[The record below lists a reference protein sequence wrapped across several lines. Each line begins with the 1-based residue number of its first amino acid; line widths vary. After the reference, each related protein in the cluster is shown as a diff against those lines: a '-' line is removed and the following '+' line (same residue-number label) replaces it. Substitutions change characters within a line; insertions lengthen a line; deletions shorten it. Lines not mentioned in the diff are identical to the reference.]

1 MPSQIESETA
11 AITLRNGSKI
21 IPRAAQRADREI
33 IQKFRNDCGWDEDKV
48 DDWFDMTENG
58 ERLQYLFADEENNT
72 WAMIA
77 LDLEDKHYH
86 DTSVASIATKTGC
99 VASLFIAESK
109 RNQGA
114 ARPLIQYLEVQ
125 AKRHGVEWITCNT
138 MPVNAASLRLF
149 GSLGYKEYKREPRYE
164 HPSFEGK
171 AMAVFS
177 HKKLE

>member
-77 LDLEDKHYH
+77 LDLE
-86 DTSVASIATKTGC
+86 V
-99 VASLFIAESK
+99 
-109 RNQGA
+109 
-114 ARPLIQYLEVQ
+114 
-125 AKRHGVEWITCNT
+125 
-138 MPVNAASLRLF
+138 
-149 GSLGYKEYKREPRYE
+149 
-164 HPSFEGK
+164 
-171 AMAVFS
+171 
-177 HKKLE
+177 